1 MKSLAA
7 ATVLGMA
14 VLLGSSQPALAQ
26 SSMSSSMSS
35 SMGSMPH
42 CAAND
47 PVVGVNMNT
56 KMYMTKSQMVAK
68 TSGMT
73 PEQRQAMMTKNHVK
87 MMCKSQATAMGAKM
101 MTAKP
106 PM

>member
-1 MKSLAA
+1 MKTV
-7 ATVLGMA
+7 ATGILLGMA
-14 VLLGSSQPALAQ
+14 MLMGSIHPSLAQ

-35 SMGSMPH
+35 AMPH
-42 CAAND
+42 CSAND

-56 KMYMTKSQMVAK
+56 KMYMTRSQMMAK
-68 TSGMT
+68 SAGMT
-73 PEQRQAMMTKNHVK
+73 SAQKQAMMAKNHVK

-101 MTAKP
+101 MTSP

>member
-1 MKSLAA
+1 MKSFAA
-7 ATVLGMA
+7 ATLLGMTML
-14 VLLGSSQPALAQ
+14 VGSIQPALAQ

-47 PVVGVNMNT
+47 PVVGVNMST
-56 KMYMTKSQMVAK
+56 KMYMTRSQMMAK

-73 PEQRQAMMTKNHVK
+73 PEQKQAMMTKNHVK
-87 MMCKSQATAMGAKM
+87 MMCQSQATAMGAKM

>member
-1 MKSLAA
+1 MKILA
-7 ATVLGMA
+7 ATVLGVA

-26 SSMSSSMSS
+26 SSMSS

-56 KMYMTKSQMVAK
+56 KMYMTKSQMMAK

-73 PEQRQAMMTKNHVK
+73 PEQKQAMMTKNHVK
-87 MMCKSQATAMGAKM
+87 MMCQSQATAMGAKM